1 MDFLLLET
9 NCCALLEVEWLSF
22 RSIRKSWANA
32 YRASVVYEND
42 TKSEFI
48 CGQH

>member
-1 MDFLLLET
+1 MDLLLLET
-9 NCCALLEVEWLSF
+9 NFSALLEVEWLSF
-22 RSIRKSWANA
+22 HSIRKSWANA
-32 YRASVVYEND
+32 YHASVVYENN